1 MLFQIAET
9 RIHLQGIMRTAY
21 IRQTGCEDNAIHI
34 YFLAHPVRVAVTLPV
49 RSSQRSLNRVTQ
61 LGH

>member
-1 MLFQIAET
+1 MSFQIAET

-34 YFLAHPVRVAVTLPV
+34 YFLAHPVRVAVTQPV
-49 RSSQRSLNRVTQ
+49 RSITEVT
-61 LGH
+61 